1 VEDVSMKRF
10 LLALAMLLGVVAPV
24 RNAAADP
31 LVRAAVIACAFGAG
45 TLGTAT
51 YARLVP
57 ALVTGVLVPPLAEV
71 IVINALIGCGIGV
84 AGVVSATLM
93 GRAYDSF

>member
-1 VEDVSMKRF
+1 MKRM
-10 LLALAMLLGVVAPV
+10 LLALVMLLVVAALPV

-31 LVRAAVIACAFGAG
+31 LVRNAMIACAFGAG

-57 ALVTGVLVPPLAEV
+57 ALVTSVLVAPLSEV
-71 IVINALIGCGIGV
+71 IAINALIGCGIGV
-84 AGVVSATLM
+84 VGVVSATLM

>member
-1 VEDVSMKRF
+1 MKRM
-10 LLALAMLLGVVAPV
+10 LLALVMLLVVVALPV

-31 LVRAAVIACAFGAG
+31 LVRNAMIACAFGAG
-45 TLGTAT
+45 TLGAAT

-57 ALVTGVLVPPLAEV
+57 ALVTGVLVAPLAEV
-71 IVINALIGCGIGV
+71 IAINALIGCGIGV
-84 AGVVSATLM
+84 VGVASATLM